1 MRSSPASRAPSCRT
15 RTSRPRAG
23 TRSWPARNS
32 FPAGK
37 PDATRIPARSSA
49 TSCQAP
55 CSSSWTAS
63 RRRRSRRARCSSSLP
78 AWSTTARTSA
88 RARRSCS
95 RLTSS
100 RKASR
105 SRQRSSDPQ
114 APEGSVRRAHAGF
127 VRACA
132 RSRRAARLTDGG
144 ARPRPRRVPRARA
157 RGLAGRRPPLRRRL
171 RKPHAP
177 GGRSPARL
185 GGSAFGR
192 AHARR
197 GERPGLRG
205 GGRRGPRGACRGPGF
220 FLRDGGARALAES
233 GNRVPRRRRR
243 GAAVSGRQLRRAGD
257 ELRHAASG
265 SAGTRRGR
273 GLPRSARGR
282 QIRLHG
288 LGEAGGGGGFRH
300 HPRCDPQARQS
311 RRAAA
316 AGAAVL
322 PLQRVAAAV
331 RGVPRGLGQDA
342 GLAARPVRSGARRD
356 PRRGRQGRRR
366 IRESRDRGDPHA
378 RRSRGGAE
386 AVIPEPARKIMKR
399 LGKWLGPHK
408 AIEIVEEDGVRVLQI
423 GGNAIQSAMRLD
435 SPDRI
440 ELDYVR
446 AMMAFLLFH
455 PSPRD
460 VLLVGLGGGSMAR
473 FIHQRMLQTRVTV
486 VEIDPGVVTAARRYF
501 HFPEEDSRL
510 EIVIGDGAEAV
521 PQRPASCD
529 VLVLDGFVNGS
540 PARILCT
547 RSFYDGAFAA
557 LRPGGVMV
565 ANFMSDDKRIETHCG
580 RIAESFG
587 RGPTLLL
594 AEEEDNYVA
603 FALRGGPPRI
613 RWTQLKARARAA
625 QRLFDLPLEDCLA
638 DLRRRNSHTTRYLTL

>member
-32 FPAGK
+32 FPAGN

-78 AWSTTARTSA
+78 AWSTTARMSA

-105 SRQRSSDPQ
+105 SRQRLSDP
-114 APEGSVRRAHAGF
+114 RAL
-127 VRACA
+127 R
-132 RSRRAARLTDGG
+132 GG
-144 ARPRPRRVPRARA
+144 ARPRPRRVPRAGA

-510 EIVIGDGAEAV
+510 GIVIGDGAEVV

-529 VLVLDGFVNGS
+529 VLVVDGFVNGS

>member
-32 FPAGK
+32 FPAGN

-63 RRRRSRRARCSSSLP
+63 RRRRSRRAGCSSSLP
-78 AWSTTARTSA
+78 AWSTTARMSA

-105 SRQRSSDPQ
+105 SRQRLSDP
-114 APEGSVRRAHAGF
+114 RAL
-127 VRACA
+127 R
-132 RSRRAARLTDGG
+132 GG

-220 FLRDGGARALAES
+220 FRRDGGARALAES

-386 AVIPEPARKIMKR
+386 AVIPEPVRKIMKR

-473 FIHQRMLQTRVTV
+473 FIHQRMPRTRVTV
-486 VEIDPGVVTAARRYF
+486 VEIDPGVVNVARRYF
-501 HFPEEDSRL
+501 HFPEEDARL
-510 EIVIGDGAEAV
+510 GIVIGDGAEVV

-529 VLVLDGFVNGS
+529 VLVVDGFVNGS